1 MSQYIIS
8 LPASRDLQAI
18 NDRFAVMNVEAG
30 ELFLLSFNRKCQ
42 QLVNFPCIGK
52 VYKELSDDLRGIPLD
67 GYIIFYKV
75 IDDGIKIVRVISG
88 KRDLPSLFQDTENL
102 E

>member
-18 NDRFAVMNVEAG
+18 NDRFASVNVEAG
-30 ELFLLSFNRKCQ
+30 ELFLLAFNRKCQ
-42 QLVNFPCIGK
+42 QLVNFPYIGK
-52 VYKELSDDLRGIPLD
+52 VYEELSHDLRGIPLD
-67 GYIIFYKV
+67 GYIIFYKI
-75 IDDGIKIVRVISG
+75 IDDGIKIVRIISG
-88 KRDLPSLFQDTENL
+88 KRDLPSFFKETENQ